1 MPVMTWYSRK
11 DPRASHGMTSHC
23 CPAAWAAVFTA
34 CCLTFLAAL
43 FSRCLPANA
52 ANAPTISFLAAGLPY
67 PSSTDV
73 GSMAARRV
81 LRAFRKKYPQYKI
94 KAFAMPT
101 IQGSSMDT
109 GPLMAIA
116 AGMPPNAIYV
126 NFRQSSTYIE
136 HGFLA
141 PMEVLLARVLSHNPA
156 ERHTNAQGHWLA
168 NPTPK
173 EIGQALKLMRQRVPK
188 TAWPVIDRRGDSRE
202 KHVWSMPT
210 SILVT
215 ALLYRKD
222 LFRAAGLNPRKPPRT
237 WAQLL
242 KDARKLTIPSRR
254 QYGIAFGG
262 GRDISF
268 SIFPLLASNDSRVI
282 ARNTLGRW
290 HSVYNSP
297 QTAQAIYYFCKLAQG
312 RFTSHGKTIQ
322 GAAYVGV
329 SGTGN
334 MYWLWSQGH
343 IAMMFGTLSQEL
355 IQATNP
361 QIVGIAPV
369 PHPPGGTSSG
379 ELNATMLGV
388 FAGSTPQQQIG
399 VMRYIWFI
407 TGRHAQRLSVQTFV
421 QSGYGQFVN
430 PDLLREF
437 GYAWLLRQ
445 VPAGWAKA
453 FDTALANGVPEPYQ
467 HNTQNIYF
475 PMSTPIN
482 SALEQNLGNVPR
494 KQAIPRI
501 TRMLQQASQRI
512 DYQLL
517 GAIPLNIMRLRRIVA
532 LITIVAI
539 GALFFFELWRVWRYF
554 TRADAIFSS
563 RMPWRG
569 LLGGYALL
577 LPAFLLMILWA
588 YLPLAGGLGM
598 AFSHFELVR
607 NSTWAGVDNF
617 ARVLFDARFWG
628 SFGRT
633 IYFVALTIGLGFWPP
648 ILLAILLQEVPTA
661 TLKYIFRTVYYLP
674 SVISGV
680 LIMFLWRQLYD
691 PSKYG
696 VLNHLLLTLN
706 RCGSIPA
713 TIMKLLALG
722 AWISLIAMLIMLPIR
737 IAEMSRAI
745 KSALWIAA
753 GVLVAVTLQPIVTRI
768 SSGGPMAGLQMLK
781 TLIGPFHLAPLG
793 WIQSPDM
800 AMLCVV
806 LPTIWAGSGAGSIL
820 YLAALKTVPDELYEA
835 AEMDGARIWHKIF
848 YITLPQLKYLIVIQ
862 FIAAVIATFQGGTDY
877 ILALT
882 GGGPNHATLI
892 VPLEIFFRTFL
903 QLQFGVGTAMAWLL
917 GIILIW
923 FTATQLKMLS
933 RAEFKGGR

>member
-1 MPVMTWYSRK
+1 MPTMNWYCCNG
-11 DPRASHGMTSHC
+11 PWASHELRGHC
-23 CPAAWAAVFTA
+23 RQTVWARMCIAGCLVF
-34 CCLTFLAAL
+34 LTTLL
-43 FSRCLPANA
+43 IPCLPTNA
-52 ANAPTISFLAAGLPY
+52 AAKPTIEFLAAGLPY
-67 PSSTDV
+67 PGSTDV
-73 GSMAARRV
+73 GSMATRRV
-81 LRAFRKKYPQYKI
+81 LRAFRKKYPQYRI

-116 AGMPPNAIYV
+116 AGMPPNALYV

-141 PMEVLLARVLSHNPA
+141 PMEVLLARVLSKNA
-156 ERHTNAQGHWLA
+156 ALRHVNAQGRWLA
-168 NPTPK
+168 NPRPV
-173 EIGQALKLMRQRVPK
+173 EIAQALKLMRRRVPK
-188 TAWPVIDRRGDSRE
+188 TAWPVIYRRGTGRE

-222 LFRAAGLNPRKPPRT
+222 LFRAAGLNPRQPPRT
-237 WAQLL
+237 WTQLL
-242 KDARKLTIPSRR
+242 QDARKLTIPSRR

-262 GRDISF
+262 GRDISY
-268 SIFPLLASNDSRVI
+268 SIFPLLASNSSRVI
-282 ARNTLGRW
+282 ERNSMGRW
-290 HSVYNSP
+290 HSVYDSP
-297 QTAQAIYYFCKLAQG
+297 QTAQAIYYFCKLAKG
-312 RFTSHGKTIQ
+312 RFMRDGHTIH

-329 SGTGN
+329 SGAGN

-369 PHPPGGTSSG
+369 PHPPGGASSG

-388 FAGSTPQQQIG
+388 FAKSTPQQQIG

-407 TGRHAQRLSVQTFV
+407 TGRQAQRLSVQTFV

-430 PDLLREF
+430 PDLLRRF
-437 GYAWLLRQ
+437 GYTWLLRQ
-445 VPAGWAKA
+445 VPAGWATA

-467 HNTQNIYF
+467 HNTQNIYS

-482 SALEQNLGNVPR
+482 SALEENLGNLPQSR
-494 KQAIPRI
+494 AIPQINR
-501 TRMLQQASQRI
+501 LLKQASQRI

-517 GAIPLNIMRLRRIVA
+517 GAIPLNVIRLRRFIA
-532 LITIVAI
+532 MMTILVI
-539 GALFFFELWRVWRYF
+539 GAVFLFELWRVWQYF
-554 TRADAIFSS
+554 TRADAIFTS
-563 RMPWRG
+563 RAPWRRF
-569 LLGGYALL
+569 LGGYTLL

-588 YLPLAGGLGM
+588 YLPLAGGLAM
-598 AFSHFELVR
+598 AFSHFELVQH
-607 NSTWAGVDNF
+607 STWAGVDNF
-617 ARVLFDARFWG
+617 AKVLFDARFWG

-696 VLNHLLLTLN
+696 VLNHLLLMLN
-706 RCGSIPA
+706 LCGAIPA
-713 TIMKLLALG
+713 TVIKLLALG
-722 AWISLIAMLIMLPIR
+722 LWISLIALLMMLPIR
-737 IAEMSRAI
+737 IQEMSRPVKA
-745 KSALWIAA
+745 ALWVVA
-753 GVLVAVTLQPIVTRI
+753 GTLVAVTLQPVVIRLI
-768 SSGGPMAGLQMLK
+768 GGGPMAGLDMFK
-781 TLIGPFHLAPLG
+781 SLIGPFHIAPLG
-793 WIQSPDM
+793 WIQSPDI

-862 FIAAVIATFQGGTDY
+862 FIAAVIGTFQGGTDY

-882 GGGPNHATLI
+882 GGGPNHSTLI
-892 VPLEIFFRTFL
+892 IPLEIFFRTFL
-903 QLQFGVGTAMAWLL
+903 KLQFGVGTAMAWLL

-933 RAEFKGGR
+933 KAEFKGGR

>member
-1 MPVMTWYSRK
+1 MLPINWYSHSGWWAGPGIRRHCVPRGGRK
-11 DPRASHGMTSHC
+11 VLSTS
-23 CPAAWAAVFTA
+23 
-34 CCLTFLAAL
+34 CLAFLAVL
-43 FSRCLPANA
+43 LMRGLLVNA
-52 ANAPTISFLAAGLPY
+52 ASTPIEFVAAGLPY
-67 PSSTDV
+67 PGSTDV

-141 PMEVLLARVLSHNPA
+141 PMEVLLARVLSNNPA
-156 ERHTNAQGHWLA
+156 QRHVNAQGQWMA
-168 NPTPK
+168 NPSPAD
-173 EIGQALKLMRQRVPK
+173 IAQALKLMHRRVPK
-188 TAWPVIDRRGDSRE
+188 AAWPVIYRHGDHRHK

-210 SILVT
+210 SILVS

-237 WAQLL
+237 WDQLL
-242 KDARKLTIPSRR
+242 QDARKLTIPSQR

-262 GRDISF
+262 GRDISY
-268 SIFPLLASNDSRVI
+268 SMFPLLASSGGRII
-282 ARNTLGRW
+282 ARNSMGQW
-290 HSVYNSP
+290 HSVYDSP
-297 QTAQAIYYFCKLAQG
+297 QSAQAIYYFCKLAQG
-312 RFTSHGKTIQ
+312 RFTTAGKSIR
-322 GAAYVGV
+322 GAAYVSVNGG
-329 SGTGN
+329 SN
-334 MYWLWSQGH
+334 MFWLWSQGH

-361 QIVGIAPV
+361 QIVGIAPI

-388 FAGSTPQQQIG
+388 FAKSTPQQQIG

-407 TGRHAQRLSVQTFV
+407 TSPQAQRLSVQTFV

-430 PDLLREF
+430 PDLLRKF
-437 GYAWLLRQ
+437 GYTWLLRQ

-453 FDTALANGVPEPYQ
+453 FDIALANGVPEPYQ
-467 HNTQNIYF
+467 HNTQNIYA

-482 SALEQNLGNVPR
+482 SALEHNLGNVPR
-494 KQAIPRI
+494 HQAIAQISR
-501 TRMLQQASQRI
+501 LLKQASQRI
-512 DYQLL
+512 NYQLL
-517 GAIPLNIMRLRRIVA
+517 GAIPLNVMRIRRIIA
-532 LITIVAI
+532 TITILVI
-539 GALFFFELWRVWRYF
+539 GALFLFELWRVWRYF
-554 TRADAIFSS
+554 TRADAVFTS
-563 RMPWRG
+563 RSGWRR
-569 LLGGYALL
+569 LWGGYALL
-577 LPAFLLMILWA
+577 LPAFLLMLVWA
-588 YLPLAGGLGM
+588 YIPLAGGLGM

-607 NSTWAGVDNF
+607 NSAWAGVDNF
-617 ARVLFDARFWG
+617 AKVLFDARFWT
-628 SFGRT
+628 SFERT

-661 TLKYIFRTVYYLP
+661 PLKYIFRTVYYLP

-680 LIMFLWRQLYD
+680 LIMFLWRQLFD

-696 VLNHLLLTLN
+696 VLNHLLLVLN
-706 RCGSIPA
+706 LCGPIPA
-713 TIMKLLALG
+713 TLIKLLALG
-722 AWISLIAMLIMLPIR
+722 LWLAFIAILIMLPIR
-737 IAEMSRAI
+737 IEEMSRFL
-745 KSALWIAA
+745 KVSLWVVA
-753 GVLVAVTLQPIVTRI
+753 GTLVAVTLKPIVIGFRG
-768 SSGGPMAGLQMLK
+768 GGPMAALGILK
-781 TLIGPFHLAPLG
+781 GLIGPFHLTPLG
-793 WIQSPDM
+793 WIQSPGM

-862 FIAAVIATFQGGTDY
+862 FIAAVIAAFQGGTDY

-892 VPLEIFFRTFL
+892 IPLEIFFRTFL
-903 QLQFGVGTAMAWLL
+903 KLQFGVGTAMAWLL
-917 GIILIW
+917 GIVLIW

>member
-1 MPVMTWYSRK
+1 
-11 DPRASHGMTSHC
+11 
-23 CPAAWAAVFTA
+23 
-34 CCLTFLAAL
+34 
-43 FSRCLPANA
+43 
-52 ANAPTISFLAAGLPY
+52 
-67 PSSTDV
+67 
-73 GSMAARRV
+73 
-81 LRAFRKKYPQYKI
+81 
-94 KAFAMPT
+94 
-101 IQGSSMDT
+101 
-109 GPLMAIA
+109 
-116 AGMPPNAIYV
+116 
-126 NFRQSSTYIE
+126 
-136 HGFLA
+136 
-141 PMEVLLARVLSHNPA
+141 MEVLLARVLSKDPA
-156 ERHTNAQGHWLA
+156 QRHVDAQGRWLA
-168 NPTPK
+168 NPNAA
-173 EIGQALKLMRQRVPK
+173 EIAQALKLMRRRVPK
-188 TAWPVIDRRGDSRE
+188 TAWPVIYRRSKRNRV

-210 SILVT
+210 SILVS

-222 LFRAAGLNPRKPPRT
+222 LFRAAGLNPREPPRT
-237 WAQLL
+237 WNQLL
-242 KDARKLTIPSRR
+242 QDARKLTIPSRR

-262 GRDISF
+262 GRDISY
-268 SIFPLLASNDSRVI
+268 SIFPLLASNGSRVV
-282 ARNTLGRW
+282 ARNALGRW
-290 HSVYNSP
+290 HSVYASP

>member
-1 MPVMTWYSRK
+1 MLRINWYRHSGLWTGLGIRHHCGPRGGRK
-11 DPRASHGMTSHC
+11 
-23 CPAAWAAVFTA
+23 VFTTI
-34 CCLTFLAAL
+34 CLVFLAAL
-43 FSRCLPANA
+43 LSRCLPARA
-52 ANAPTISFLAAGLPY
+52 ATSSPVAFVAAGLPY
-67 PSSTDV
+67 PGSTDV

-81 LRAFRKKYPQYKI
+81 LRAFHKKYPQYKI

-141 PMEVLLARVLSHNPA
+141 PMEVLLARVLSKNPA
-156 ERHTNAQGHWLA
+156 QRHVDAQGHWLA
-168 NPTPK
+168 NPNAA
-173 EIGQALKLMRQRVPK
+173 EIAQALKLMRRRVPK
-188 TAWPVIDRRGDSRE
+188 TAWPVIYRHGDHSHK
-202 KHVWSMPT
+202 KHIWSMPT
-210 SILVT
+210 SILVS

-237 WAQLL
+237 WDQLL
-242 KDARKLTIPSRR
+242 QDARKLTIPSRR

-262 GRDISF
+262 GRDISY
-268 SIFPLLASNDSRVI
+268 SIFPLLASNGSRVV
-282 ARNTLGRW
+282 ARNALGRW
-290 HSVYNSP
+290 HSVYASP

-312 RFTSHGKTIQ
+312 GFTRNGRTIH
-322 GAAYVGV
+322 GAAYLGI
-329 SGTGN
+329 SGAGN

-361 QIVGIAPV
+361 QIVGIAPI

-379 ELNATMLGV
+379 ELNASMLGV
-388 FAGSTPQQQIG
+388 FAKSTPQQQIG

-407 TGRHAQRLSVQTFV
+407 TGPRAQQISVQTFL

-430 PDLLREF
+430 PDLLRKF
-437 GYAWLLRQ
+437 GYTWLLRQ

-467 HNTQNIYF
+467 HNTQNIYA

-494 KQAIPRI
+494 HQAIAQISR
-501 TRMLQQASQRI
+501 LLKQASQRI
-512 DYQLL
+512 NYQLL
-517 GAIPLNIMRLRRIVA
+517 GAIPLNVMRLRKIIA
-532 LITIVAI
+532 LITILVI
-539 GALFFFELWRVWRYF
+539 GALFLLELWRVWQYF

-563 RMPWRG
+563 RAGWRRF
-569 LLGGYALL
+569 LGGYALL
-577 LPAFLLMILWA
+577 VPAFLMMIVWA
-588 YLPLAGGLGM
+588 YLPLAGGLSM
-598 AFSHFELVR
+598 AFSHFELVQ
-607 NSTWAGVDNF
+607 NSTWAGVGNF
-617 ARVLFDARFWG
+617 AKVLFDPRFW
-628 SFGRT
+628 SSIGRT

-674 SVISGV
+674 SIISGV

-696 VLNHLLLTLN
+696 VLNHLLLLMN
-706 RCGSIPA
+706 LCGPIPA
-713 TIMKLLALG
+713 TIIKLLALG
-722 AWISLIAMLIMLPIR
+722 VWISLIVLLIMLPLR
-737 IAEMSRAI
+737 IEEMSRPI
-745 KSALWIAA
+745 KAALWVVA
-753 GVLVAVTLQPIVTRI
+753 GVLVAVTLQPVAARI
-768 SSGGPMAGLQMLK
+768 SGGGISAGLDSLK
-781 TLIGPFHLAPLG
+781 SLFGPFHLIPLG
-793 WIQSPDM
+793 WIQSPAM

-806 LPTIWAGSGAGSIL
+806 LPTIWAGAGAGSIL

-862 FIAAVIATFQGGTDY
+862 FIAAVIAAFQGGTD
-877 ILALT
+877 
-882 GGGPNHATLI
+882 
-892 VPLEIFFRTFL
+892 
-903 QLQFGVGTAMAWLL
+903 
-917 GIILIW
+917 
-923 FTATQLKMLS
+923 
-933 RAEFKGGR
+933 